1 MNKPKEIL
9 LEKRVIEER
18 IKALAKEIDLD
29 YAEASPVLLT
39 LLKGSFYFAADLSKQ
54 MQSAHSI
61 DFLTVAHDSSGM
73 LEIHYPPMNSLKDKH
88 VILVE
93 DIIDSGLTLHYIVDY
108 IKNQGAKSVWVCTLL
123 DNPVRRLV
131 NLPIRY
137 LGFTIPDVYVV
148 GYGLDVNEQFRNLS
162 DIYVYEP

>member
-1 MNKPKEIL
+1 MNKPKEVL

-18 IKALAKEIDLD
+18 IEALAKEIDTD
-29 YAEASPVLLT
+29 YAEANPLLLT

-54 MQSAHSI
+54 MQSKHSI

-73 LEIHYPPMNSLKDKH
+73 LEIRYPPTSSLKDRH
-88 VILVE
+88 VLLIE

-108 IKNQGAKSVWVCTLL
+108 VQKQGAKSVWVCTLL

-131 NLPIRY
+131 ELPIRY

-148 GYGLDVNEQFRNLS
+148 GYGLDVNEHYRNLS
-162 DIYVYEP
+162 DIHIYEP